1 LERRFRLTKT
11 ADFQRVRRLGKS
23 YAHPLLVLVILP
35 GDAGSLRIGVVAGRY
50 TGNAVKRNRVKRQL
64 RAAIFI
70 LQKQMALGWDMIFI
84 ARKPIGDA
92 SFEKI
97 QDAVK
102 TLLLRAR
109 VLEKDVA

>member
-1 LERRFRLTKT
+1 M
-11 ADFQRVRRLGKS
+11 RRLGKS

-50 TGNAVKRNRVKRQL
+50 MGNAVKRNRVKRQL

-70 LQKQMALGWDMIFI
+70 LQRQMALGWDIIFI
-84 ARKPIGDA
+84 ARKPMGDA